1 MFGPVPGAGVA
12 PRPPGAVLGW
22 LAGAGVAVASGA
34 VSPTA
39 RPCPV
44 LLRSS
49 VLGMIRNAPSAART
63 RTTPAKTSLRWAGV
77 RSIAT
82 SGAAAGAARTGPG
95 RPARYHGC
103 RCRPVTLPRGRAAVA
118 RRVGPPAAWAPAG
131 APPGGMLT
139 RGAGAPLLAGARV
152 LLVPGPGRSL

>member
-1 MFGPVPGAGVA
+1 MSGPVPGAGVEPGA
-12 PRPPGAVLGW
+12 PGAVVGW
-22 LAGAGVAVASGA
+22 VAGAGVGVDSGA

-63 RTTPAKTSLRWAGV
+63 RTTPAKTSLRWADV

-95 RPARYHGC
+95 RAARYHGC
-103 RCRPVTLPRGRAAVA
+103 RRQPVTLPRGRPAVA
-118 RRVGPPAAWAPAG
+118 RRVGPSGAWAP
-131 APPGGMLT
+131 
-139 RGAGAPLLAGARV
+139 
-152 LLVPGPGRSL
+152 

>member
-49 VLGMIRNAPSAART
+49 VLGTIRNAPSAARMT
-63 RTTPAKTSLRWAGV
+63 TTPAKTSLRWADV
-77 RSIAT
+77 SSIAAALLPAPQRAQPERGRAGRLVT
-82 SGAAAGAARTGPG
+82 TAAAG
-95 RPARYHGC
+95 
-103 RCRPVTLPRGRAAVA
+103 
-118 RRVGPPAAWAPAG
+118 
-131 APPGGMLT
+131 
-139 RGAGAPLLAGARV
+139 
-152 LLVPGPGRSL
+152 RS